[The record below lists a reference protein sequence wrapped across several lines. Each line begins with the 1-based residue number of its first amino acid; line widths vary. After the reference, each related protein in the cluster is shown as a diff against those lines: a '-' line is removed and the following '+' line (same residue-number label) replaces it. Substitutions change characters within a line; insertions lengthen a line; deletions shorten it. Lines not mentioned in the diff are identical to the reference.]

1 MIKLLNKFLNF
12 LNFNVNRRKSIENKN
27 TCSELL
33 TDKEC
38 EEYALSQTN
47 KDRLDFI
54 CQKILDFKQKNNKK
68 TINLLEI
75 GAWAGF
81 SAIRFSKIPGI
92 KVITVDPWEVYSEIN
107 QNKNF
112 YSKDGTRYKMRKAIE
127 ENKIINFFKKNTQ
140 NIDNISFIRERSENA
155 FKLFNENY
163 FDVIYI
169 DGDHS
174 YNGVY
179 KDIKGALE
187 IIKKPGL
194 ICGDDLEKQVFELD
208 KSFLDKES
216 DDFIDYKAFD
226 YSMPPS
232 YSFKSKK
239 QINFHIGVTFAVNNL
254 LGRVEESHGAWV
266 KKII

>member
-1 MIKLLNKFLNF
+1 MIKLLNRFLDF
-12 LNFNVNRRKSIENKN
+12 LNFNIDKRRTIENKN
-27 TCSELL
+27 TWSDLL

-54 CQKILDFKQKNNKK
+54 VQKILDFKQKNNQKI
-68 TINLLEI
+68 INLLEI

-92 KVITVDPWEVYSEIN
+92 KVITVDPWEVYTEIS

-112 YSKDGTRYKMRKAIE
+112 YPKDGTRFKMKKAIE
-127 ENKIINFFKKNTQ
+127 KNKIVRFFKKNIQ
-140 NIDNISFIRERSENA
+140 NSDNISFIRERSENV
-155 FKLFNENY
+155 FKLFKENY
-163 FDVIYI
+163 FDIIYI

-174 YNGVY
+174 YNSVY
-179 KDIKGALE
+179 NDIKGALK

-208 KSFLDKES
+208 KTFLDKES
-216 DDFIDYKAFD
+216 IDFIDYKNFD

-232 YSFKSKK
+232 HSFKSKK
-239 QINFHIGVTFAVNNL
+239 INFHIGVTFAVYDT
-254 LGRVEESHGAWV
+254 LGKVESKNGAWT
-266 KKII
+266 KEII